1 MNRFFFIGLSI
12 AIVAFLTSNFLLL
25 FGEKSIIS
33 KELYVSE
40 YEQAYTHT
48 YTETLPK
55 EALTAPQ
62 DTMEIYVQ
70 DHEALEQWLVKEGD
84 AVTAGAELARLN
96 ESESEDQRAIWQS
109 EQSALQAERSEV
121 QSTLQELTQ
130 ARASQDS
137 SVSENSNNSSSY
149 PGFGE
154 DMEQELR
161 MDVNVSVGVEVP
173 EDGSYASGIAQAQ
186 QRLAAIDS
194 ELAVVEAQLAQSQE
208 NPALISP
215 VEGTVASINRDTEPL
230 SIEIYNNEREF
241 VTYLLEDEWHEVE
254 QADRVFIQAPGIEG
268 AIPGTV
274 RSVSEIPAE
283 ESKWFEAYRE
293 LGRIE
298 QNNPIAFYEVR
309 IAPETPMQDTMPY
322 GSNVN
327 AEITLDEAQDAIAL
341 RDGWVYDDDNTT
353 GTAYTLNIDGRPNAV
368 PVEIAFTQQG
378 RVVLASGME
387 AGNITINEEQLHD
400 YPGRPKLFMPFP
412 IRTPDFN
419 YAKNT
424 EWRAYIEYLLA
435 R

>member
-12 AIVAFLTSNFLLL
+12 AVVAFLTSNFLLL

-55 EALTAPQ
+55 EALMAPQ

-130 ARASQDS
+130 ARSSQDS
-137 SVSENSNNSSSY
+137 SVNENSNTSSSY

-173 EDGSYASGIAQAQ
+173 EDGAYASGIAQAQ

-215 VEGTVASINRDTEPL
+215 VDGTVASINRDSAPL
-230 SIEIYNNEREF
+230 SIEIYNTEREF

-254 QADRVFIQAPGIEG
+254 QADRVLIQAPGIEG
-268 AIPGTV
+268 AIVGTV
-274 RSVSEIPAE
+274 RSVSEMPAE
-283 ESKWFEAYRE
+283 ESQWFEAYRD

-309 IAPETPMQDTMPY
+309 IAPEAPLQDTVPY

-327 AEITLDEAQDAIAL
+327 AEITLNEAQDAIAL
-341 RDGWVYDDDNTT
+341 RDGWIYDDDDTQ
-353 GTAYTLNIDGRPNAV
+353 GTAYTLNIDGRPNTV
-368 PVEIAFTQQG
+368 PVEIAFAQHG
-378 RVVLASGME
+378 RVVLTSGMQ
-387 AGNITINEEQLHD
+387 AGEIAINEEQLHD
-400 YPGRPKLFMPFP
+400 YPGRPRIFMPFP
-412 IRTPDFN
+412 SLAPDFT

-424 EWRAYIEYLLA
+424 EWRAYVEYLLA

>member
-1 MNRFFFIGLSI
+1 MNRFFFVGLSI
-12 AIVAFLTSNFLLL
+12 AITAFLTSNFLLL

-33 KELYVSE
+33 KELYISE
-40 YEQAYTHT
+40 YEQAFTHT

-70 DHEALEQWLVKEGD
+70 DDEALEQWLVKEGD
-84 AVTAGAELARLN
+84 AVMAGAELARLN
-96 ESESEDQRAIWQS
+96 QSESEDQRAIWQS

-121 QSTLQELTQ
+121 QASLQELLQ
-130 ARASQDS
+130 ARMSQNS
-137 SVSENSNNSSSY
+137 SFSENRSDSNSY
-149 PGFGE
+149 PGIGGLDE
-154 DMEQELR
+154 ELR

-173 EDGSYASGIAQAQ
+173 EDGAYASGISQAQ

-194 ELAVVEAQLAQSQE
+194 ELAVVEAQLAQNRE

-215 VEGTVASINRDTEPL
+215 VDGTVARINRDSATP

-241 VTYLLEDEWHEVE
+241 ITYLLEDEWHDVE
-254 QADRVFIQAPGIEG
+254 QADRVLIQAPGISG
-268 AIPGTV
+268 AIPGVV

-283 ESKWFEAYRE
+283 ESKWFRAYRE
-293 LGRIE
+293 LGRID

-309 IAPETPMQDTMPY
+309 ISPETPLQEAMPF

-327 AEITLDEAQDAIAL
+327 ADITLNEAQDAVAL
-341 RDGWVYDDDNTT
+341 RDDWIYDNDETK
-353 GTAYTLNIDGRPNAV
+353 GTAYTLDIDGRPNAV
-368 PVEIAFTQQG
+368 PVEIAFAVPG
-378 RVVLASGME
+378 RTVLASGME
-387 AGNITINEEQLHD
+387 AGDLLLNEARLHD
-400 YPGRPKLFMPFP
+400 YPGRPRLFMPFP
-412 IRTPDFN
+412 SSQPDFD

>member
-12 AIVAFLTSNFLLL
+12 AVVAFLTSNFLLL

-55 EALTAPQ
+55 EALMAPQ

-130 ARASQDS
+130 ARSSQDS
-137 SVSENSNNSSSY
+137 SVNENSNTSSSY

-173 EDGSYASGIAQAQ
+173 EDGAYASGIAQAQ

-215 VEGTVASINRDTEPL
+215 VDGTVASINRDSAPL
-230 SIEIYNNEREF
+230 SIEIYNTEREF

-254 QADRVFIQAPGIEG
+254 QADRVLIQAPGIEG
-268 AIPGTV
+268 AIVGTV
-274 RSVSEIPAE
+274 RSVSEMPAE
-283 ESKWFEAYRE
+283 ESQWFEAYRD

-309 IAPETPMQDTMPY
+309 IAPEAPLQDTVPY

-327 AEITLDEAQDAIAL
+327 AEITLNEAQDAIAL
-341 RDGWVYDDDNTT
+341 RDGWIYDDDDTQ
-353 GTAYTLNIDGRPNAV
+353 GTAYTLNIDGRPNTV
-368 PVEIAFTQQG
+368 PVEIAFAQHG
-378 RVVLASGME
+378 RVVLTSGMQ
-387 AGNITINEEQLHD
+387 AGEIAINEEQLHD

-412 IRTPDFN
+412 SLAPDFT

-424 EWRAYIEYLLA
+424 EWRAYVEYLLA

>member
-12 AIVAFLTSNFLLL
+12 AVVAFLTSNFLLL

-40 YEQAYTHT
+40 YEQAYTNT

-130 ARASQDS
+130 ARSSQDS
-137 SVSENSNNSSSY
+137 SVNENSNTSSSY
-149 PGFGE
+149 PGLGE

-173 EDGSYASGIAQAQ
+173 EDGAYASGIAQAQ

-215 VEGTVASINRDTEPL
+215 VDGTVASINRDSSPL
-230 SIEIYNNEREF
+230 SIEIYNTEREF

-254 QADRVFIQAPGIEG
+254 QADRVLIQAPGIEG
-268 AIPGTV
+268 AIAGTV

-283 ESKWFEAYRE
+283 ESQWFEAYRD

-309 IAPETPMQDTMPY
+309 IAPEAPLQDTVPY

-327 AEITLDEAQDAIAL
+327 AEITLNEAQDAIAL
-341 RDGWVYDDDNTT
+341 RDGWVYDDDDTQGTT
-353 GTAYTLNIDGRPNAV
+353 YTLNIDGRPNTV
-368 PVEIAFTQQG
+368 PVEIAFTQHG
-378 RVVLASGME
+378 RVILTSGMQ
-387 AGNITINEEQLHD
+387 AGEIAINEEQLHD

-412 IRTPDFN
+412 SLAPDFS

-424 EWRAYIEYLLA
+424 EWRAYVEYLLA